1 MLFSLQLLFGLG
13 LPLLLFLNPSQPE
26 TATLNKKAPSDEL
39 FKIILQYITFHSIK
53 VRGIK
58 LS

>member
-1 MLFSLQLLFGLG
+1 MLKLIILLQLLFGLG

-26 TATLNKKAPSDEL
+26 NPKKAPSDEL

-53 VRGIK
+53 VK
-58 LS
+58 DTN